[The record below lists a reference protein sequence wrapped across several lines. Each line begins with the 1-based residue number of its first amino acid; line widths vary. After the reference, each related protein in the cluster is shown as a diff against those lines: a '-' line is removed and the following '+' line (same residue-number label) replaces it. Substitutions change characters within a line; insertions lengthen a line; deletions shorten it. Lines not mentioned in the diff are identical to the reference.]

1 MSSEHLHW
9 IMFLLVLICSM
20 DHHVLFPFCSELLQL
35 IMSGPIL
42 AMELLGDDAV
52 SKWRAIVGPANPTT
66 TESDTLDSI
75 SESFGHYGLRDA
87 AYGPDSVASAAK
99 VSF

>member
-1 MSSEHLHW
+1 
-9 IMFLLVLICSM
+9 
-20 DHHVLFPFCSELLQL
+20 
-35 IMSGPIL
+35 MSGPIL